1 MADEAAGY
9 VGQLSADRRWRW
21 DGTSW
26 RPTDADSVQWHAP
39 LWASLRLRR
48 AATWAM
54 FGGAVLVGLITDQ
67 AIRSGAIGLASSLA
81 LIFAALVLVFAGTLV
96 RLESRLV
103 AAAAAAFGLC
113 LALRASPWLIWPDIA
128 AALVLL
134 CVAASIAARG
144 SLLDLGIAES
154 LARGVHGAV
163 HGLAGAPFVLKPILR
178 MRARVAAIVPVAR
191 GLLIAAPIAVL
202 LAALLASADPIFAS
216 FLKVDIDL
224 GRLLLDVVYVAIGA
238 AAIAGLLRLAAAEPV
253 DRVDGPAWRLGAVE
267 GLVVLA
273 VLDVVFGAFAI
284 AQAIAASGTAGSTL
298 RAAGVTYSDYARN
311 GFFQLLWVA
320 GITLVV
326 LVLFSRVTR
335 LYSRRARLAFV
346 ALAEIAIALTL
357 LIVAVAFVRLG
368 LYESAYGFTTL
379 RLYSHIFA
387 GWVAVVYL
395 LLAAD
400 LVGVFQQ
407 QRWFVGAAG
416 LTALLLL
423 LALNVINPE
432 AVVVRLNAD
441 RAVATHKIDAQYL
454 RELSSDATPALF
466 AERSRLDPALQPEI
480 TRVLCAGPRTY
491 SPSLAA
497 YNWADVG
504 GARVRRKGC

>member
-9 VGQLSADRRWRW
+9 VGQLSADRKWRW
-21 DGTSW
+21 DGASW
-26 RPTDADSVQWHAP
+26 RPVEADSLRWQAP
-39 LWASLRLRR
+39 PWASLRVRR
-48 AATWAM
+48 AATLAS
-54 FGGAVLVGLITDQ
+54 FGGALLIGLITDQ
-67 AIRSGAIGLASSLA
+67 AIRSGAIGLGSSLA
-81 LIFAALVLVFAGTLV
+81 LMFATLVLVFAGALA

-134 CVAASIAARG
+134 TVAASIAVRG
-144 SLLDLGIAES
+144 SLLDLGMAES
-154 LARGVHGAV
+154 LARGLHAV
-163 HGLAGAPFVLKPILR
+163 LHGLAGAPFVLRPILNTR
-178 MRARVAAIVPVAR
+178 SRLSAIVPVAR

-216 FLKVDIDL
+216 FLKIDIDI

-238 AAIAGLLRLAAAEPV
+238 AVIAGLLRLATAEPL

-273 VLDVVFGAFAI
+273 VLDVVFGVFAI
-284 AQAIAASGTAGSTL
+284 AQAIAASGTAANTL

-346 ALAEIAIALTL
+346 VLAEMAIALTL
-357 LIVAVAFVRLG
+357 LIVVAAFVRLG
-368 LYESAYGFTTL
+368 LYESAYGFTML

-387 GWVAVVYL
+387 GWIAVVCV

-400 LVGVFQQ
+400 LAGAFRGR
-407 QRWFVGAAG
+407 RWFVGATG
-416 LTALLLL
+416 VTALLLL

-432 AVVVRLNAD
+432 AVVVGLNAD
-441 RAVATHKIDAQYL
+441 RAAATHKIDAQYL
-454 RELSSDATPALF
+454 RELSSDATPALL
-466 AERSRLDPALQPEI
+466 AERSRLEPPLQEEI
-480 TRVLCAGPRTY
+480 TRVLCAGPRSY
-491 SPSLAA
+491 SPNLAA
-497 YNWADVG
+497 YSWADAEAAS
-504 GARVRRKGC
+504 ARHKAC

>member
-1 MADEAAGY
+1 MVDGAAGY
-9 VGQLSADRRWRW
+9 VGQLSADRKWRW
-21 DGTSW
+21 DGTAW
-26 RPTDADSVQWHAP
+26 RPTEADSLQWKP
-39 LWASLRLRR
+39 PPWASFQVRR
-48 AATWAM
+48 SATWAA
-54 FGGAVLVGLITDQ
+54 FGGALLVGLVADQ
-67 AIRSGAIGLASSLA
+67 AIRSGAIGLAAALA
-81 LIFAALVLVFAGTLV
+81 LMCATLVLVFGGALA

-134 CVAASIAARG
+134 AVAASIAVRG
-144 SLLDLGIAES
+144 SLLELGMAES
-154 LARGVHGAV
+154 LARGFHAV
-163 HGLAGAPFVLKPILR
+163 LHGLAGAPFVLRPILR
-178 MRARVAAIVPVAR
+178 TRTRLSAIVPVAR

-216 FLKVDIDL
+216 FLKIDIDL

-238 AAIAGLLRLAAAEPV
+238 AVIAGLLRLAAAEPL

-267 GLVVLA
+267 GLVVLG

-284 AQAIAASGTAGSTL
+284 AQAIAASGTAGNTL

-346 ALAEIAIALTL
+346 ALTEIAIALTL
-357 LIVAVAFVRLG
+357 LIVVVAFVRLG
-368 LYESAYGFTTL
+368 LYESAYGFTML

-387 GWVAVVYL
+387 GWVAVVYV

-400 LVGVFQQ
+400 LAGVFRRR
-407 QRWFVGAAG
+407 RWFVGATG

-432 AVVVRLNAD
+432 AVIVGLNGD
-441 RAVATHKIDAQYL
+441 RAAATHKIDAKYL
-454 RELSSDATPALF
+454 QELSSDATPALL
-466 AERSRLDPALQPEI
+466 AERSRLDAALQAEL
-480 TRVLCAGPRTY
+480 TRVACAGPRSY
-491 SPSLAA
+491 APSVAA
-497 YNWADVG
+497 YNWADADAA
-504 GARVRRKGC
+504 GARRKSC